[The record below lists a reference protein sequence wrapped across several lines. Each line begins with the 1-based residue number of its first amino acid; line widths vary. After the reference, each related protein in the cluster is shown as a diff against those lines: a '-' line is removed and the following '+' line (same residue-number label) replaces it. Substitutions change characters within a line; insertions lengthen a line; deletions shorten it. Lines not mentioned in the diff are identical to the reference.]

1 MKEIAN
7 GVFIETAYDGVNVGA
22 ILTSDGVICI
32 DVPSY
37 PRDARDWV
45 NRVGRLHGRG
55 LRYLILTD
63 YHGDRILNT
72 RWMNVPIVTHQVV
85 SDRLSGYDKR
95 YPQPLLDSLVQR
107 NPPLGRDLTN
117 GPVDHAAISFGGTM
131 SLYAG
136 HHVISLISNP
146 GPTAG
151 NIWVT
156 CRGSGILFTGDSV
169 VSGIHPTLSEMCLQE
184 WLVSLDGLIA
194 DDHGA
199 KLIIP
204 GRGEP
209 CGVGDID
216 SLASYLRHIAAV
228 VSRHV
233 AANGSRQDL
242 AGHVPEITSR
252 FPAYTVAPD
261 WIDRQVSLGLQRA
274 YDEIFAASIVPV
286 VEE

>member
-22 ILTSDGVICI
+22 ILTGDGVICI

-37 PRDARDWV
+37 PQDARDWV
-45 NRVGRLHGRG
+45 SRIARLHGRG

-72 RWMNVPIVTHQVV
+72 RWVNAPIITHQVV
-85 SDRLSGYDKR
+85 SDRLSGYDRR
-95 YPQPLLDSLVQR
+95 YPQQLLDSLVQR
-107 NPPLGRDLTN
+107 NPQLGRDLTN

-131 SLYAG
+131 SLYVDQ
-136 HHVISLISNP
+136 HSISLLSNP

-151 NIWVT
+151 NIWVS
-156 CRGSGILFTGDSV
+156 CPGSKILFTGDSV
-169 VSGIHPTLSEMCLQE
+169 VSGFHPPLSEMCLQE
-184 WLVSLDGLIA
+184 WLASLDNLIAGDREVSLIV
-194 DDHGA
+194 
-199 KLIIP
+199 P

-209 CGVGDID
+209 CGLDDIN
-216 SLASYLRHIAAV
+216 SLVSYLRHIEAV
-228 VSRHV
+228 VTQYV
-233 AANGSRQDL
+233 AGHGSRQDL
-242 AGHVPEITSR
+242 AILAPEIASR

-274 YDEIFAASIVPV
+274 YDEILAASDLPV